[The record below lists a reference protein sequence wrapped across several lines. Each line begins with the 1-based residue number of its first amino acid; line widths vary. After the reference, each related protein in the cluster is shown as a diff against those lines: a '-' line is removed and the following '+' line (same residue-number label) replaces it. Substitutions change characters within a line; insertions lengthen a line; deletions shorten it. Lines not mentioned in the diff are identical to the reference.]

1 MTIQINVNDNTVS
14 IADAMAYEIFID
26 NLPEARSVLVDRG
39 PEKYAEQ
46 VEALAE
52 YAYAMA
58 DLFLRARE
66 RYLLL
71 PEEDETE
78 E

>member
-1 MTIQINVNDNTVS
+1 MSIQINVNDDTIT

-46 VEALAE
+46 VEALAD

-58 DLFLRARE
+58 DIFLRARE
-66 RYLLL
+66 SYLLL
-71 PEEDETE
+71 TEEDETE